1 MITKSKIKIY
11 NNKRNYIKRK
21 GGDPNGE
28 QPESTSKV
36 VESQEKTHTETE
48 SQGNN
53 KITIE
58 QLNNKVKECINTLI
72 EGLTKKKEQVKELN
86 FDQEDPKK
94 ICEAL
99 SDLNLNGEFNKEL
112 YSLLNNYFT
121 SGEFKDKDIDIR
133 GHKLLIG
140 GNLNQLVYSKIIN
153 GKISDDTWP
162 GEKQKKLLKDSM
174 SKSTFSRMK
183 SGIGSM
189 FKLKKEKDG
198 ATPEPIASTAPA
210 VELAQGAEGAPKPA
224 NGTLSAEVAEVAKGA
239 EGATPPKPPITPN
252 MLQNV
257 QLKKVS
263 NNNKNTTTGGRKI
276 VKRKRKYF
284 RKNSKKIR

>member
-153 GKISDDTWP
+153 GKVDDENWP
-162 GEKQKKLLKDSM
+162 GDKQKKLLKDSM
-174 SKSTFSRMK
+174 KTTLSSKFSNL
-183 SGIGSM
+183 
-189 FKLKKEKDG
+189 FKGKNKKG
-198 ATPEPIASTAPA
+198 TAPPIEVA
-210 VELAQGAEGAPKPA
+210 KGEEGEEGAPP
-224 NGTLSAEVAEVAKGA
+224 AEVAKGT
-239 EGATPPKPPITPN
+239 EGAPTANGATSSNVEKQRNNGEKRIMN
-252 MLQNV
+252 QNLQ
-257 QLKKVS
+257 QELKKKQQEMLGKS
-263 NNNKNTTTGGRKI
+263 KSTGGRKI
-276 VKRKRKYF
+276 VRRKRKYF
-284 RKNSKKIR
+284 RKNSKK